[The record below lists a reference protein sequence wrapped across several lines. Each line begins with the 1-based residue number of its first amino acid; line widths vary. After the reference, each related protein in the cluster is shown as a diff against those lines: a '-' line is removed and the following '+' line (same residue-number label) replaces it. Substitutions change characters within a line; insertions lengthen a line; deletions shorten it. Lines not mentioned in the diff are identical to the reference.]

1 MEYGEWLDA
10 VITTAD
16 DDDLTAEVNLGMP
29 YDTIL
34 IHVPTITTGTLAVQV
49 STESGGTFADLSLTD
64 ADGSDAPVVAD
75 SGTGGFY
82 WRVPCGF
89 QFIKL
94 KTGASQGDDRT
105 FKVRGIQAV

>member
-10 VITTAD
+10 VITIAD

-29 YDTIL
+29 YDDML
-34 IHVPTITTGTLAVQV
+34 IYVPTLTSATVTVHV
-49 STESGGTFADLSLTD
+49 SIEAGGTFAALNSTD
-64 ADGSDAPVVAD
+64 TDGSNAVVVAGA
-75 SGTGGFY
+75 STGGFY

-94 KTGASQGDDRT
+94 KAGASQGADRT